1 MPGFLAPT
9 MKHVRMRGGTG
20 GAWSLRLERRYR
32 QLRWYALPILQGLAM
47 QVGERALRSEG
58 MMTPGFLETVV
69 VLLIVGWLFGLSRLL
84 RMGIRGTW
92 IVAVV
97 GLVLIVVI
105 FAAEEYRGR

>member
-1 MPGFLAPT
+1 MPA
-9 MKHVRMRGGTG
+9 
-20 GAWSLRLERRYR
+20 
-32 QLRWYALPILQGLAM
+32 
-47 QVGERALRSEG
+47 
-58 MMTPGFLETVV
+58 GFLETVV
-69 VLLIVGWLFGLSRLL
+69 ALLIVGWLFGLSRLL